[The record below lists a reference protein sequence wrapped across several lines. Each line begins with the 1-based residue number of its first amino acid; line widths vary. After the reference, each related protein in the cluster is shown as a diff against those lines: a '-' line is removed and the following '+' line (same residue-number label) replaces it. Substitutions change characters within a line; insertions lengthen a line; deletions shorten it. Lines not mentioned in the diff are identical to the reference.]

1 MVILFACDWDSSL
14 WGYIIR
20 NYTFIMVHSFCL
32 QLLLLLKDDCK
43 GHRLAV
49 VLQAA
54 GVSPCPSVQ
63 AIRLPIVVHRKQ
75 ILEEIEL

>member
-1 MVILFACDWDSSL
+1 M
-14 WGYIIR
+14 
-20 NYTFIMVHSFCL
+20 
-32 QLLLLLKDDCK
+32 LLKDDCK

-63 AIRLPIVVHRKQ
+63 AISLPVLVHRKQ
-75 ILEEIEL
+75 SLEEGEL